1 MIEKVF
7 AYIRNYHMIETGD
20 CIIAGVSGGADS
32 VCLLFVLMELR
43 KTLGF
48 SLEAVHVEHGIRGEE
63 SLEDAGF
70 TERLCKEN
78 EIPCRI
84 YTYDVP
90 GRAREERLTLEEA
103 ARKCRYEA
111 FLLACE
117 GKERAKIAVAH
128 NQDDQA
134 ETILWNLARGTGL
147 RGLCGMRPVNGR
159 ILRPLLCV
167 SRREI
172 EAYLKERGQ
181 CFRTDSTN
189 LSDAYTRNRMRR
201 QILPAMEEG
210 LNAQARMH
218 IAEAGGRI
226 LRAQEYLEKLAEE
239 KARRISEMRD
249 GEVWV
254 SAEDFL
260 AEERVMQEYMLRIW
274 MERLGGGLKDVG
286 AVHLEEVLRLAEKQ
300 SGKHLRLPGG
310 REARRT
316 GRYLVL
322 HRAEEQATDG
332 SEQRQETPLLVPG
345 ESVWGGYRIITSLEP
360 YKNQIIPEKK
370 YTKWL
375 DYDTIKNTILL
386 RSRRSGDYFT
396 ADGGRR
402 KLKKYFIDEKVLKEY
417 RDQVLLL
424 ADGSHILWAVGYRIS
439 ETCKVTEHT
448 KKILKIQVMEEQD
461 YGRQDSRIIVRAGS
475 E

>member
-1 MIEKVF
+1 MIEKVL
-7 AYIRNYHMIETGD
+7 AYIRNYHMIEAGD

-43 KTLGF
+43 KKLDF
-48 SLEAVHVEHGIRGEE
+48 SLEAVHVEHGIRGAE
-63 SLEDAGF
+63 SLGDAGF

-78 EIPCRI
+78 GIPCRI
-84 YTYDVP
+84 YTCDVP
-90 GRAREERLTLEEA
+90 GRARGERLTLEEA

-111 FLLACE
+111 FFLACE
-117 GKERAKIAVAH
+117 GKKEAKIAVAH

-181 CFRTDSTN
+181 RFRTDSTN
-189 LSDAYTRNRMRR
+189 LSDAYTRNRIRR

-210 LNAQARMH
+210 LNMQARVH
-218 IAEAGGRI
+218 IAEAGERL

-239 KARRISEMRD
+239 KARRISDVWE
-249 GEVWV
+249 GEIRI
-254 SAEDFL
+254 SAEGFL
-260 AEERVMQEYMLRIW
+260 AEERVMQEAMLRIW

-286 AVHLEEVLRLAEKQ
+286 AVHLEELLHLAEKQ
-300 SGKHLRLPGG
+300 SGKRLTLPGG
-310 REARRT
+310 RTARRT
-316 GRYLVL
+316 GGYLVL
-322 HRAEEQATDG
+322 GGAEEHVPEGA
-332 SEQRQETPLLVPG
+332 EQRQETPLRVPG
-345 ESVWGGYRIITSLEP
+345 ESRWGSYRILTSLEP

-386 RSRRSGDYFT
+386 RSRRSGDYFI
-396 ADGGRR
+396 ADGGHR
-402 KLKKYFIDEKVLKEY
+402 KLKKYFIDEKVLKEC

-461 YGRQDSRIIVRAGS
+461 YGRQDSRTIIGAGS

>member
-1 MIEKVF
+1 
-7 AYIRNYHMIETGD
+7 
-20 CIIAGVSGGADS
+20 
-32 VCLLFVLMELR
+32 
-43 KTLGF
+43 
-48 SLEAVHVEHGIRGEE
+48 
-63 SLEDAGF
+63 
-70 TERLCKEN
+70 
-78 EIPCRI
+78 
-84 YTYDVP
+84 
-90 GRAREERLTLEEA
+90 
-103 ARKCRYEA
+103 
-111 FLLACE
+111 
-117 GKERAKIAVAH
+117 
-128 NQDDQA
+128 
-134 ETILWNLARGTGL
+134 
-147 RGLCGMRPVNGR
+147 
-159 ILRPLLCV
+159 
-167 SRREI
+167 
-172 EAYLKERGQ
+172 
-181 CFRTDSTN
+181 
-189 LSDAYTRNRMRR
+189 
-201 QILPAMEEG
+201 
-210 LNAQARMH
+210 
-218 IAEAGGRI
+218 
-226 LRAQEYLEKLAEE
+226 
-239 KARRISEMRD
+239 MRD

-286 AVHLEEVLRLAEKQ
+286 AVHLEELLRLAEKQ
-300 SGKHLRLPGG
+300 SGKRLRLPGG

-461 YGRQDSRIIVRAGS
+461 YGRQDSRIIIRAGS

>member
-1 MIEKVF
+1 MWNM
-7 AYIRNYHMIETGD
+7 A
-20 CIIAGVSGGADS
+20 SW
-32 VCLLFVLMELR
+32 
-43 KTLGF
+43 
-48 SLEAVHVEHGIRGEE
+48 GEE

-117 GKERAKIAVAH
+117 GKEKAKIAVAH

-226 LRAQEYLEKLAEE
+226 LRGAGCIWKSWRKKRPGGSLRCGMVKSGCP
-239 KARRISEMRD
+239 RRIF
-249 GEVWV
+249 W
-254 SAEDFL
+254 
-260 AEERVMQEYMLRIW
+260 Q
-274 MERLGGGLKDVG
+274 
-286 AVHLEEVLRLAEKQ
+286 
-300 SGKHLRLPGG
+300 
-310 REARRT
+310 RR
-316 GRYLVL
+316 G
-322 HRAEEQATDG
+322 
-332 SEQRQETPLLVPG
+332 
-345 ESVWGGYRIITSLEP
+345 
-360 YKNQIIPEKK
+360 
-370 YTKWL
+370 
-375 DYDTIKNTILL
+375 
-386 RSRRSGDYFT
+386 
-396 ADGGRR
+396 
-402 KLKKYFIDEKVLKEY
+402 
-417 RDQVLLL
+417 
-424 ADGSHILWAVGYRIS
+424 
-439 ETCKVTEHT
+439 
-448 KKILKIQVMEEQD
+448 
-461 YGRQDSRIIVRAGS
+461 
-475 E
+475 